1 MNKILAIENDLI
13 KNMDNFPLK
22 PEMINLACKMIKAN
36 VVIFPIISMIEWSVD
51 ILISDNEY
59 MKSLGAHDFEWLNS
73 FGGNENNICLLTKMV
88 DLEEVVRIYGLIG
101 EKGRLFFCSYA
112 LNMVNR
118 YVNMEG
124 EKFEYQV
131 EEKKYYIK
139 GVMIFES
146 FDEKEN
152 RFRNIEISEIRRD
165 NNFDRKIKNIIDID
179 TLENGLIG
187 ISNDMMVQDVKS
199 NIPIWDD
206 LDFIEVGII
215 NWFWKFCYNDIV
227 NYINKKR
234 ENYSN
239 AIIISNDRMME
250 GNKETKKEVI
260 RGKSVMKR
268 NGRMMFK
275 TRVVEFDE
283 RKDKICRYINRNDS
297 ACYIKIKNFLINND
311 DEIIN
316 RKKGIMKTKNNK
328 KILTELNKKSNKD
341 IGKTIHKATNQGW
354 EIGGSEVKVLIVDN
368 EKWKS
373 LCENDR
379 DILDSNNKVI
389 KINKCNNCV
398 KNNMSNNDV
407 DNVSNMLTESQF
419 NDEYGVVEMRL
430 SVPRMRHGNETLRQ
444 FEDKPP

>member
-1 MNKILAIENDLI
+1 MNLFEIKDVNRIRNLLIRAELKQYVSINGIWSDKKSLLIKNVNKILAIENDMI

-22 PEMINLACKMIKAN
+22 PEMINLACRMINAN

-73 FGGNENNICLLTKMV
+73 FGNVNNICLLTKMV
-88 DLEEVVRIYGLIG
+88 ELEEVVRIYGLIG

-112 LNMVNR
+112 LNMINR
-118 YVNMEG
+118 YVNVEG
-124 EKFEYQV
+124 ERFEYQV

-227 NYINKKR
+227 NYINKKKG
-234 ENYSN
+234 NYSN
-239 AIIISNDRMME
+239 AIIINNDRMME
-250 GNKETKKEVI
+250 CEKETKKEVI

-297 ACYIKIKNFLINND
+297 AV
-311 DEIIN
+311 
-316 RKKGIMKTKNNK
+316 
-328 KILTELNKKSNKD
+328 ILK
-341 IGKTIHKATNQGW
+341 
-354 EIGGSEVKVLIVDN
+354 
-368 EKWKS
+368 
-373 LCENDR
+373 
-379 DILDSNNKVI
+379 
-389 KINKCNNCV
+389 
-398 KNNMSNNDV
+398 
-407 DNVSNMLTESQF
+407 
-419 NDEYGVVEMRL
+419 
-430 SVPRMRHGNETLRQ
+430 
-444 FEDKPP
+444 